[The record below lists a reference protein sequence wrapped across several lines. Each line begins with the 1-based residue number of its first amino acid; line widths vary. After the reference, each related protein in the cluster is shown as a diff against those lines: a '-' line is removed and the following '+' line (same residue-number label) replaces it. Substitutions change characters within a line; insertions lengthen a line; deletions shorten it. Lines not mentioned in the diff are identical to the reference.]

1 MTLPLQKVTDSVVL
15 AENKSPLD
23 EEKNPFKAKTIPLTT
38 PEEVDAT
45 REPGTPWWWLDRLVQ
60 RLMDRQTRFD
70 TLERYALGDHPLPNL
85 DKRYVRAL
93 EDLQK
98 KATTNYCDLVIKATI
113 QRMKVRGFRFGKSA
127 GEGDPGT
134 RNNPQRNG
142 NSQKPDGSRPE
153 QGTSGASGGKAG
165 GGRYDD
171 SQRAGQNQQRGN
183 GSDRSQNQQDQETE
197 RDANRDRYDS
207 YQEQRDKNRQQQKG
221 QSQGDSQRRDS
232 QESQRD
238 RSSGKSGQGDSA
250 RDKGR
255 APNDNGSQEY
265 GSGKPGQYPRS
276 VHPADIAPPPVAT
289 INAADSEARDIW
301 DASDMDLQSP
311 MNLMMAATF
320 GVCYGLVGE
329 PGEDDEHPY
338 ISIED
343 PRCCITERDPL
354 RYGRSIAG
362 LKLFQDSVLEVVV
375 AVLYLPEYTYV
386 FTGPGWVDRSPQ
398 EVAKLTREWA
408 SNPRAGGFKLI
419 SIEPNSIGEVCL
431 VEGQW
436 QPSFGP
442 VSMAEHENV
451 LDIQDRINHTVLDR
465 LIITK
470 NQAYRQR
477 WVSGVTPA
485 RGKKGG
491 KGARAPA
498 WDPGAD
504 MLWVTDNHEAK
515 FGDFEQADITQVLE
529 AVKNDVGD
537 MAAITQ
543 TPGTYLMNRMVNV
556 SGDTLSQ
563 DQIALVMK
571 VGDRCDAM
579 GWFYEKL
586 IKLAF
591 AHKGDKEKANSTEAQ
606 TLWADPE
613 RRKLQEQADA
623 ASKFVDVIGLQLT
636 MERLGFSP
644 DEIEFAVQEQERRMQ
659 QEMMQQQALADQQ
672 AEQGM
677 NQIGAKGATDLA
689 KGDAKNATDIET
701 TKISA
706 EAQKAKAKASAG
718 QAKKP
723 AAKK

>member
-15 AENKSPLD
+15 TENKSPLD
-23 EEKNPFKAKTIPLTT
+23 EEKNPFKAKIAPLTT
-38 PEEVDAT
+38 PEEVDAS
-45 REPGTPWWWLDRLVQ
+45 REPGTPWWWLDRLVL
-60 RLMDRQTRFD
+60 RLMDRQARFD
-70 TLERYALGDHPLPNL
+70 TLERYAVGNHPLPNL

-93 EDLQK
+93 EDLQR

-113 QRMKVRGFRFGKSA
+113 QRMKVRGFRFGKAA

-134 RNNPQRNG
+134 RNNPQRQG
-142 NSQKPDGSRPE
+142 NSLKPDG
-153 QGTSGASGGKAG
+153 AG
-165 GGRYDD
+165 GDPRKPSGKPQQDGKGRPQ
-171 SQRAGQNQQRGN
+171 QRDQNQ
-183 GSDRSQNQQDQETE
+183 DRQ
-197 RDANRDRYDS
+197 ANRDQYD
-207 YQEQRDKNRQQQKG
+207 QDQTQRDRQQQK
-221 QSQGDSQRRDS
+221 QQGSGSGGGGRQAQASSRDGA
-232 QESQRD
+232 
-238 RSSGKSGQGDSA
+238 SSRTGQGNTQQPRDAA
-250 RDKGR
+250 RGDQ
-255 APNDNGSQEY
+255 GSQND
-265 GSGKPGQYPRS
+265 GPGKPGQYPRS

-289 INAADSEARDIW
+289 INAADSEAGDIW
-301 DASDMDLQSP
+301 DANDMDLQSP
-311 MNLMMAATF
+311 MNLQMAATF
-320 GVCYGLVGE
+320 GVCYGLVCPAEEG
-329 PGEDDEHPY
+329 DEHPR

-354 RYGRSIAG
+354 RFGKSIAG

-375 AVLYLPEYTYV
+375 AVLYLPEYTYI
-386 FTGPGWVDRSPQ
+386 FTGPGWVDRSPE

-408 SNPRAGGFKLI
+408 SNPRAGGFKLV
-419 SIEPNSIGEVCL
+419 SIEPNELGEVPL
-431 VEGQW
+431 VEGMW

-485 RGKKGG
+485 RGKKGA
-491 KGARAPA
+491 KGSKAPA

-504 MLWVTDNHEAK
+504 MLWVTDNAEAK

-591 AHKGDKEKANSTEAQ
+591 AYKGDKEKANSTEAS

-613 RRKLQEQADA
+613 RRTLAEQSDA

-636 MERLGFSP
+636 MEKLGFTP
-644 DEIEFAVQEQERRMQ
+644 EEIEFAVQEQERRMQ

-677 NQIGAKGATDLA
+677 AQIGAKGQTDMA
-689 KGDAKNATDIET
+689 KGDAKNQTDIEK

-706 EAQKAKAKASAG
+706 QAQKEKAAAQKKTSAAG
-718 QAKKP
+718 SKKP
-723 AAKK
+723 AGK